1 MEKKNLQN
9 DTMES
14 LVMLWSN
21 RKFTTLQENVYTHI
35 MKHIFSDMTKNA
47 DIWNE
52 DISKICKTLQFTS
65 NKSPY
70 IVLNSDSF
78 TKHNSEFFIKSLKEM
93 MKNLITVKS
102 GNQTVAV
109 FPIFSLVKRQE
120 NSNKVECHF
129 HSLAIRYLLYFG
141 NGAGMYSFNV
151 AVSLGSARFSQL
163 YKIISANLNNKNNG
177 CFEVT
182 MEGFLEEF
190 SLINKN
196 YSYIQ
201 KKMLVP
207 LKEKLENNPRCGI
220 TFDFEPIVEE
230 KKYVR
235 FSENRN
241 SVGRPKNIG
250 IKFHVYEKPS
260 SGVHIK

>member
-14 LVMLWSN
+14 FVMLWSN

-35 MKHIFSDMTKNA
+35 MKHIFSDMTKNV

-52 DISKICKTLQFTS
+52 DISKMCKTLQFTP
-65 NKSPY
+65 NNSPF
-70 IVLNSDSF
+70 ITLVADDF
-78 TKHNSEFFIKSLKEM
+78 TKSGSEFFIKSLKEM
-93 MKNLITVKS
+93 MKNLITVKN

-109 FPIFSLVKRQE
+109 FPIFSLIKKQE

-129 HSLAIRYLLYFG
+129 HNLAIRYLLYFG
-141 NGAGMYSFNV
+141 NGAGMYSFDV
-151 AVSLGSARFSQL
+151 AVSLGSARFSRL
-163 YKIISANLNNKNNG
+163 YKIISANLNNKNKG

-196 YSYIQ
+196 YDYIQ
-201 KKMLVP
+201 EKMLSP
-207 LKEKLENNPRCGI
+207 LKEKLENNPKCKI

-230 KKYVR
+230 KKRVR

-241 SVGRPKNIG
+241 SVGRPKNKG
-250 IKFHVYEKPS
+250 IKFHVYRKNGTTE
-260 SGVHIK
+260 GE